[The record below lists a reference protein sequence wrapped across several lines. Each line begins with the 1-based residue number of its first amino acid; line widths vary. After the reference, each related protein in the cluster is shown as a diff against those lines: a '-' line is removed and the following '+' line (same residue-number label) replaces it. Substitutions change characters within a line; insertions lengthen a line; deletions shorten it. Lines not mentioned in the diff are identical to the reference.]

1 MSKKNNSKMKWI
13 WLSALILFVC
23 AAATAIAFFNRLG
36 SFLLDDEGAISLIT
50 DSTQPAE
57 DGLNEGE
64 NHQTTD
70 ATAANDP
77 APGDTTGMPDDSS
90 ASSEIPQT
98 TQPPRNPGFE
108 ASDSKTVWNTET
120 QVEIFRVSYVNEE
133 QVITVSSDN
142 GEKVIAPGTEI
153 AYTFKLKNTGNV
165 ALDYTVEIDAYFTPA
180 DIPIPITDRLSRYDG
195 TWIVGDGD
203 AYESVSV
210 LDAAED
216 KATLG
221 AGKYTYYTL
230 DWLWPFES
238 GNDEQ
243 DTMLGNLAVD
253 EDLLFTIVI
262 KTTATES
269 ADPNSGG
276 GITVPKTGDNT
287 NITLWLVLAVSAF
300 AILMFQLLYQNREKR
315 RYDPEVDKS

>member
-1 MSKKNNSKMKWI
+1 MSKTNNSKTKWI

-36 SFLLDDEGAISLIT
+36 SFLLDDKGAISLIT
-50 DSTQPAE
+50 DITQPTE
-57 DGLNEGE
+57 TGLQEGE

-77 APGDTTGMPDDSS
+77 AASDTTGIPDDT
-90 ASSEIPQT
+90 AAPTIPQV

-108 ASDSKTVWNTET
+108 ASDDKTVWSTET
-120 QVEIFRVSYVNEE
+120 QVEIFRVSYVNGE
-133 QVITVSSDN
+133 QVMTVSSDN
-142 GEKVIAPGTEI
+142 GEKVIAPGTEN

-165 ALDYTVEIDAYFTPA
+165 ALDYTVEVDAYFTPA
-180 DIPIPITDRLSRYDG
+180 DIPIPITGRLSRYDG
-195 TWIVGDGD
+195 TWIVGGMD

-243 DTMLGNLAVD
+243 DTILGNLAVD
-253 EDLLFTIVI
+253 QDLLFTIVI

-269 ADPNSGG
+269 TDPNGGG
-276 GITVPKTGDNT
+276 GITPPQTGDNT
-287 NITLWLVLAVSAF
+287 NITLWIVLAVCSF
-300 AILMFQLLYQNREKR
+300 AILMFLLFYQNREKR
-315 RYDPEVDKS
+315 RNDSEADKS